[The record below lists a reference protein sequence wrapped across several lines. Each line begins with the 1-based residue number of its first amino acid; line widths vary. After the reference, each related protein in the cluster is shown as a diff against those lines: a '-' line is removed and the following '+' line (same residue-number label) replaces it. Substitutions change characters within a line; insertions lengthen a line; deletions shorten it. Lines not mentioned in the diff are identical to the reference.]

1 MRERLGMER
10 RMGMNQLRVA
20 LCVCVCREL
29 FARATVT
36 ITTSREQCDAV
47 LCATIMSLAL
57 LYRVECLTDS

>member
-1 MRERLGMER
+1 MRERLGVER
-10 RMGMNQLRVA
+10 RMGMDQLRVA

-29 FARATVT
+29 FASAT
-36 ITTSREQCDAV
+36 ITTSREQCNAV